1 VVFKADGSSK
11 PYCAAQGAFNGGL
24 ENIAAS
30 RFDPDVMRTVVT
42 GESFTESLDA
52 LERSAPDEI
61 GANQEAQSEW
71 FRARWSNVVAEFD
84 YDIRRIWL
92 DGTPEDRAVFHLF
105 HPDVV
110 RHESRLRAYQE
121 QVCAS

>member
-1 VVFKADGSSK
+1 
-11 PYCAAQGAFNGGL
+11 
-24 ENIAAS
+24 
-30 RFDPDVMRTVVT
+30 MRTVVT
-42 GESFTESLDA
+42 AESFTESLDA

-61 GANQEAQSEW
+61 GANQEARSEW
-71 FRARWSNVVAEFD
+71 FRTRWSDVVAEFD

-92 DGTPEDRAVFHLF
+92 DGTSEDRAAFHLF

-110 RHESRLRAYQE
+110 RHESRLSAYEE